1 MSNQADYREAL
12 ASERD
17 GDWDAAH
24 RIVQAIET
32 PTAYA
37 IHAYLHRKEGDIDN
51 AGYWYARAD
60 LPPVSGDLAA
70 EWQAL
75 WEALPIERLPEE
87 V

>member
-1 MSNQADYREAL
+1 MDNQAGYRQAL
-12 ASERD
+12 TCERD
-17 GDWDAAH
+17 GDWDGAH
-24 RIVQAIET
+24 RIVQSIET

-37 IHAYLHRKEGDIDN
+37 IHAYLHRKQGDIDN

-60 LPPVSGDLAA
+60 KAPVTGDLAA

-75 WEALPIERLPEE
+75 WDALP